1 MYQQRHCVAT
11 AMNIEELEAQ
21 ARDAIDQTLN
31 QLQAATLLM
40 AQLETQISETARSV
54 QILSRLI
61 ETFAAEQRQ
70 S

>member
-1 MYQQRHCVAT
+1 
-11 AMNIEELEAQ
+11 MNIEELEAQ